1 MNEESKEVEKH
12 FIGVKTRIDSDAEFF
27 FFEEM
32 KHGHDIKHNSI
43 RSDEIEA
50 KVILISDPPE
60 DYEDYEIDLNYNEEK
75 QRWTCTM
82 FEGTWLVVGT
92 SKVWREIN

>member
-50 KVILISDPPE
+50 KVILISDP
-60 DYEDYEIDLNYNEEK
+60 LK
-75 QRWTCTM
+75 TM
-82 FEGTWLVVGT
+82 RTMKSISITMRRNKDGHARCLKVLGSLLVHQKYGE
-92 SKVWREIN
+92 R